1 MSKILDKYVEL
12 IIAFYK
18 SKNGNQYK
26 YKVTTRENLLEK

>member
-1 MSKILDKYVEL
+1 MSQVLNKYIEL

-26 YKVTTRENLLEK
+26 YKVTTRDNL